1 MLSEHELVVALRDK
15 LAPTVTMLDELSRE
29 LHNAHFHALGNPEG
43 PTCHSA
49 RSEVGRICID
59 LRVAARRFAGL
70 AVAKGLMSL
79 EEAQQISKDY

>member
-15 LAPTVTMLDELSRE
+15 IAPAATMLDELSRE

-43 PTCHSA
+43 PTMRFRNGDIGS
-49 RSEVGRICID
+49 ICVD
-59 LRVAARRFAGL
+59 LRVAARRIANL
-70 AVAKGLMSL
+70 AVAKGLMPT